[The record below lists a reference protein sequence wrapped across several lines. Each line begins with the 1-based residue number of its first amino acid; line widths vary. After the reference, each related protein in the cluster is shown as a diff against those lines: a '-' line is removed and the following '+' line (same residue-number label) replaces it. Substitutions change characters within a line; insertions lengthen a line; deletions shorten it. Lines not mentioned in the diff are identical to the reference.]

1 MNKFLMLT
9 LALIL
14 SACTKPK
21 RNRAAEFAKFVDP
34 GATCRPID
42 DNREGRPDTA
52 VCRIGGTL
60 SFCVAGPDSEPGC
73 KPYGAAPAQPKAAP
87 TPPPPPFAEKPQ

>member
-1 MNKFLMLT
+1 MFKLMSLV
-9 LALIL
+9 LVIA
-14 SACTKPK
+14 ACSEPP

-52 VCRIGGTL
+52 VCRILGAL
-60 SFCVAGPDSEPGC
+60 SFCAAGPDSEPGC
-73 KPYGAAPAQPKAAP
+73 KPYGQAPAQQKAPAAP
-87 TPPPPPFAEKPQ
+87 TPPSFAEQPK